1 MLRQQTLTL
10 MRNLLPKKNKYYVEF
25 ADAIAKQYRQI
36 KYGIDTCRTGKDL
49 DLVTMRKELVD
60 WQSNDDNNALSDVS
74 INYTTW
80 LPVTYQSNDPQV
92 TYNPNA
98 TSAGPGYYTS
108 TTGNSPTGATLGV
121 GYGTT
126 GQNII
131 EVNAGGC
138 ITRINLNPAITIN
151 NQAVAQFAYHQLSAS
166 DTWTINHSLGFVPNV
181 TTTDEQGNE
190 ISGVVTSSTTTTTV
204 IEFSEPVN
212 GYAYLS

>member
-1 MLRQQTLTL
+1 

-25 ADAIAKQYRQI
+25 ADSVSKQFRQI
-36 KYGIDTCRTGKDL
+36 KYGIDTCRSVKDL
-49 DLVTMRKELVD
+49 DLAMMRKDIVD
-60 WQSNDDNNALSDVS
+60 WQSNDDNNALSEISV
-74 INYTTW
+74 NYTTW
-80 LPVTYQSNDPQV
+80 LPVTYQSNDQQV
-92 TYNPNA
+92 IYNPNA
-98 TSAGPGYYTS
+98 TSSGPGYYTS
-108 TTGNSPTGATLGV
+108 NSGYGPTGATLGV

-151 NQAVAQFAYHQLSAS
+151 NQAVAQFAYHQLTVSAV
-166 DTWTINHSLGFVPNV
+166 WTVNHNLGFVPNV
-181 TTTDEQGNE
+181 ITTDEQGNE
-190 ISGVVTSSTTTTTV
+190 ISGVVTSSTTTTTI